1 MSSLDVIDYRKRIA
15 YAVIFAVAM
24 GYFEAA
30 VVVYLRQIF
39 YPGGFSFPLKI
50 IPTNLLK
57 VELAREFATMI
68 MLAAAAAL
76 AGKRFWERFGY
87 FIIMFGIWDIF
98 YYVWLNVA
106 IAWPASF
113 FDWDI
118 LFLIPLP
125 WIGPVIAPV
134 LISIMMIISGV
145 IIVRLFA
152 RGRSFCPT
160 VLAWV
165 FALIGTAA
173 ILFSFMRDTDATL
186 HQRMPSPYLYSFLLI
201 GLICYA
207 IAFWH
212 SYRNSKSL

>member
-1 MSSLDVIDYRKRIA
+1 MNYRKRIA
-15 YAVIFAVAM
+15 YAIIFAVAM

-39 YPGGFSFPLKI
+39 YPEGFSFPLKVI
-50 IPTNLLK
+50 STRLLA
-57 VELAREFATMI
+57 VELGRECATMV

-76 AGKRFWERFGY
+76 AGKRFWERFAY
-87 FIIMFGIWDIF
+87 FILLFGAWDIF
-98 YYVWLNVA
+98 YYIWLSVT
-106 IAWPASF
+106 IGWPASV

-134 LISIMMIISGV
+134 VISIIMIIAG
-145 IIVRLFA
+145 ILIVRLYA
-152 RGRSFCPT
+152 HGRFFHPT
-160 VLAWV
+160 LITWIAS
-165 FALIGTAA
+165 LIGTGA

-207 IAFWH
+207 IAFRH
-212 SYRNSKSL
+212 TYRNSKGPAL